1 MLRRLSEHKLGIFM
15 PHMHDEETGEF
26 RPLPDD
32 VMQVESGLIVSFQP
46 TDEIANRTERF
57 LPVGWFGK
65 KNRAMQRATSNI
77 RCLKDIRVVVHL
89 LGRLQYVGKGAR
101 LIRQTRTQIV

>member
-15 PHMHDEETGEF
+15 PHMLDEETGEF
-26 RPLPDD
+26 QPLPDD

-77 RCLKDIRVVVHL
+77 RCLKDNRVVVHL
-89 LGRLQYVGKGAR
+89 LGRLHYAAKVSD
-101 LIRQTRTQIV
+101 